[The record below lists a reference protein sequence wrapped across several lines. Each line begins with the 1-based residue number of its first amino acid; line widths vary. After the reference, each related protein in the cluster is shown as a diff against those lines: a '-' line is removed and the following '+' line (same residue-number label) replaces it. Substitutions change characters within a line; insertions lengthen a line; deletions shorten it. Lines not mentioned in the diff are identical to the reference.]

1 MNNIEQKGGNEMR
14 RGINPAAVVV
24 MIIMAVAA
32 VVVAV
37 LGRNALPVKMEPFK
51 GLIFWAIIIGIGGG
65 GAVFAGKKINKR
77 R

>member
-1 MNNIEQKGGNEMR
+1 MNNAEQKGGNEMR

-24 MIIMAVAA
+24 MIIMAIAA

-37 LGRNALPVKMEPFK
+37 LVRNALPVKMEPFK

-65 GAVFAGKKINKR
+65 GAWFAGRKVNKR